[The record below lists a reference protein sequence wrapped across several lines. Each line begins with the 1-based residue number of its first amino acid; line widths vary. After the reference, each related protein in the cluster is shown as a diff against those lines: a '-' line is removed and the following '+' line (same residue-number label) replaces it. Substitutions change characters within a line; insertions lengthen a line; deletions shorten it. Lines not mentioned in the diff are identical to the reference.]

1 MDYKNIAVLGSN
13 SFAGSNFIN
22 RALTDGYTVLGFNR
36 SKENK
41 SFLLP
46 YQNSKTKNYK
56 FIQLDINKDVERLI
70 YNLDLFKP
78 NIVVD
83 F

>member
-1 MDYKNIAVLGSN
+1 M
-13 SFAGSNFIN
+13 
-22 RALTDGYTVLGFNR
+22 TDGYTVLGFNR

-46 YQNSKTKNYK
+46 YQNSKNKKNYK

-83 F
+83 FLGQGMVAESWLNPYNGTIQI